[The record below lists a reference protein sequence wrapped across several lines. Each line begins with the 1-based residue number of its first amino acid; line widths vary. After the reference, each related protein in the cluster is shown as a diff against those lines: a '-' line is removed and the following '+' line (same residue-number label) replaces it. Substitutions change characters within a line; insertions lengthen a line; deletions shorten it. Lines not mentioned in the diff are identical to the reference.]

1 SARASVPRRM
11 NFWPKSTAGSPRALT
26 RQTSR
31 RPERCWRYS
40 RRRAGRVPTRNQV
53 FVRGFLEHATGA
65 DIAEP
70 PTVCFGPYVYDARI
84 GHGREERQGRRA
96 ELVPS

>member
-1 SARASVPRRM
+1 M

-53 FVRGFLEHATGA
+53 FVRGFLEHATGSDMA
-65 DIAEP
+65 EQQTTGSDMAEP
-70 PTVCFGPYVYDARI
+70 QTVCFGPYVFDARI

-96 ELVPS
+96 ELV